1 VPEIRHPTTNALA
14 TSSWHEETRH
24 PSPIRSVSSPRSGR
38 LPDPDG
44 YKQRGPY
51 SPCTKGDTMMRSI
64 TAALSLLAF
73 AACVH
78 EQFLV
83 DSSDGQTFGRIAI
96 PFQTPLEIAR

>member
-1 VPEIRHPTTNALA
+1 MI
-14 TSSWHEETRH
+14 
-24 PSPIRSVSSPRSGR
+24 
-38 LPDPDG
+38 
-44 YKQRGPY
+44 
-51 SPCTKGDTMMRSI
+51 RSI

-73 AACVH
+73 EACVH